1 MRQKKCHE
9 FQQGKYEVPHPRE
22 EQSRHQDM
30 LISHQLESRS
40 ALHILGFLIEFALS
54 TESISNMLS
63 LLRFLSSVPSEFLF
77 PVHSTMFCFFS
88 LTMFF
93 SPFIHFALGIAAFWV
108 LWPFLPCQ
116 PRTKWAGSRDRPEV
130 CWGRDHSP

>member
-9 FQQGKYEVPHPRE
+9 FQQGKYKVPHPRE

-63 LLRFLSSVPSEFLF
+63 LLGFLSSVPSEFLL

-93 SPFIHFALGIAAFWV
+93 FTFHSFCPGSCCFLGSLAL
-108 LWPFLPCQ
+108 PSLP
-116 PRTKWAGSRDRPEV
+116 A
-130 CWGRDHSP
+130 

>member
-9 FQQGKYEVPHPRE
+9 FQHGKYEVPHPRE

-63 LLRFLSSVPSEFLF
+63 LLGFLSSVPSEFLF

-93 SPFIHFALGIAAFWV
+93 SLFIHFALGVAAF
-108 LWPFLPCQ
+108 
-116 PRTKWAGSRDRPEV
+116 
-130 CWGRDHSP
+130 